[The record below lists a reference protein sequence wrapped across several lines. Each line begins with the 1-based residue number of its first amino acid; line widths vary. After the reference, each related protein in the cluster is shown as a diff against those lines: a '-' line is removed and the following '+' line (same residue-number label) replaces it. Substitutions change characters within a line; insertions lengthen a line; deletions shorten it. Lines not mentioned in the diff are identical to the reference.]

1 MLLIKLGNRVVAER
15 GEFVE
20 KSHRVRVVCLGS
32 GDWKPETW
40 NLSADHHAAP
50 NAQRLEHP
58 RNRFAQFDA
67 RHSDQLRAGS
77 RRVQER
83 AEKIEDGPPAAFG
96 AQLACRRYVFEGGM
110 ILRREEK
117 GELMLAQR
125 TGGLIRRPIDF

>member
-15 GEFVE
+15 REFVE
-20 KSHRVRVVCLGS
+20 KSHRVRAVCLGT

-58 RNRFAQFDA
+58 RNRFAQFGA
-67 RHSDQLRAGS
+67 RHPDQLRAGA
-77 RRVQER
+77 RRVQKR
-83 AEKIEDGPPAAFG
+83 AEKIEDGPLAACG
-96 AQLACRRYVFEGGM
+96 AQFARRRKVFEGGM
-110 ILRREEK
+110 ISRREEK

-125 TGGLIRRPIDF
+125 TRGLVRL